1 MLNKHKHIFLIDD
14 DASMR
19 KAISRILN
27 EHGYLVEEFSSGE
40 SFLENLREQSP
51 AVILL
56 DMEMPRINGIEIQRR
71 LILRGIKTPI
81 IFVSGH
87 SHQQQIVDSMKYGA
101 VDFIFKPFQLDNLL
115 LVISKA
121 IQKDEKNYWLLQ
133 EEKEI
138 VKAYKT
144 LTKREK
150 EVCRF
155 LINGLLSKQIAK
167 ELEISNATVKVHKG
181 RVMEKLKVNSL
192 QDLVKIAIKHALHQ
206 RVRVINSYLEKSSN
220 Y

>member
-1 MLNKHKHIFLIDD
+1 LLNKSKHVFLIDD
-14 DASMR
+14 DASIR

-27 EHGYLVEEFSSGE
+27 EQGYLVEEYTNGE
-40 SFLENLREQSP
+40 SFLENLRERSP

-56 DMEMPRINGIEIQRR
+56 DMEMPGINGIEIQNR

-81 IFVSGH
+81 IFISGH

-101 VDFIFKPFQLDNLL
+101 MDFIFKPFQLDDLL

-121 IQKDEKNYWLLQ
+121 IQKDEKNYLFLQ
-133 EEKEI
+133 EAEEV
-138 VKAYKT
+138 VKAYNT

-150 EVCRF
+150 EVCRL
-155 LINGLLSKQIAK
+155 LINGLLSKQIGK
-167 ELEISNATVKVHKG
+167 KLEISNATVKVHKG

-192 QDLVKIAIKHALHQ
+192 QNLVKIAIKHALH
-206 RVRVINSYLEKSSN
+206 
-220 Y
+220 

>member
-1 MLNKHKHIFLIDD
+1 MLNKFKHIFLIDD
-14 DASMR
+14 DASIR

-27 EHGYLVEEFSSGE
+27 EHDYLVEEFTSGE
-40 SFLENLREQSP
+40 SFLENFSERSP

-56 DMEMPRINGIEIQRR
+56 DMEMPGINGIEIQRR

-101 VDFIFKPFQLDNLL
+101 MDFIFKPFQLEDLL

-121 IQKDEKNYWLLQ
+121 MQKDEKNYWLLQ
-133 EEKEI
+133 EADEV

-150 EVCRF
+150 EVCRL
-155 LINGLLSKQIAK
+155 LINGLLSKEIAK
-167 ELEISNATVKVHKG
+167 QLEISNATVKVHKS

-192 QDLVKIAIKHALHQ
+192 QDLVKIAIKHALH
-206 RVRVINSYLEKSSN
+206 
-220 Y
+220 

>member
-1 MLNKHKHIFLIDD
+1 LLNKHKHIFLIDD

-19 KAISRILN
+19 KAISRVLN

-40 SFLENLREQSP
+40 SFLENLKERSP

-101 VDFIFKPFQLDNLL
+101 IDFIFKPFQLDNLL

-192 QDLVKIAIKHALHQ
+192 QDLVKIAIKHALH
-206 RVRVINSYLEKSSN
+206 
-220 Y
+220 

>member
-40 SFLENLREQSP
+40 SFLENLKERSP

-101 VDFIFKPFQLDNLL
+101 IDFIFKPFQLDNLL

-192 QDLVKIAIKHALHQ
+192 QDLVKIAIKHALH
-206 RVRVINSYLEKSSN
+206 
-220 Y
+220 

>member
-1 MLNKHKHIFLIDD
+1 MLNKFKHIFLIDD
-14 DASMR
+14 DASIR

-27 EHGYLVEEFSSGE
+27 EQGYLVEEFTNGE
-40 SFLENLREQSP
+40 SFLENLSERSP

-56 DMEMPRINGIEIQRR
+56 DMEMPGINGIEIQRR

-101 VDFIFKPFQLDNLL
+101 IDYIFKPFQLDDLL
-115 LVISKA
+115 LIISKA

-133 EEKEI
+133 EADEV

-150 EVCRF
+150 EVCRL
-155 LINGLLSKQIAK
+155 LINGLLSKEIAK
-167 ELEISNATVKVHKG
+167 QLEISNATVKVHKS

-192 QDLVKIAIKHALHQ
+192 QDLVKIAIKHALH
-206 RVRVINSYLEKSSN
+206 
-220 Y
+220 

>member
-1 MLNKHKHIFLIDD
+1 MLNKSKHVFLIDD
-14 DASMR
+14 DASIR

-27 EHGYLVEEFSSGE
+27 EQGYLVEEYTNGE
-40 SFLENLREQSP
+40 SFLGNLRERSP

-56 DMEMPRINGIEIQRR
+56 DMEMPGINGIEIQNR

-101 VDFIFKPFQLDNLL
+101 MDFIFKPFQLDDLL

-121 IQKDEKNYWLLQ
+121 IQKDEKNYLFLQ
-133 EEKEI
+133 EAEEV
-138 VKAYKT
+138 VKAYNT

-150 EVCRF
+150 EVCRL
-155 LINGLLSKQIAK
+155 LINGLLSKQIGK
-167 ELEISNATVKVHKG
+167 KLEISNATVKVHKG

-192 QDLVKIAIKHALHQ
+192 QNLVKIAIKHALH
-206 RVRVINSYLEKSSN
+206 
-220 Y
+220 

>member
-101 VDFIFKPFQLDNLL
+101 IDFIFKPFQLDNLL

-192 QDLVKIAIKHALHQ
+192 QDLVKIAIKHALH
-206 RVRVINSYLEKSSN
+206 
-220 Y
+220 

>member
-1 MLNKHKHIFLIDD
+1 LLNKSKHVFLIDD
-14 DASMR
+14 DASIR

-27 EHGYLVEEFSSGE
+27 EQGYLVEEYTNGE
-40 SFLENLREQSP
+40 SFLENLRGRSP

-56 DMEMPRINGIEIQRR
+56 DMEMPGINGIEIQNR

-101 VDFIFKPFQLDNLL
+101 MDFIFKPFQLNDLL
-115 LVISKA
+115 LFISKA
-121 IQKDEKNYWLLQ
+121 IQKDEKNYLFLQ
-133 EEKEI
+133 EAEEV

-150 EVCRF
+150 EVCRL

-167 ELEISNATVKVHKG
+167 KLEISNATVKVHKG

-192 QDLVKIAIKHALHQ
+192 QNLVKIAIKHALH
-206 RVRVINSYLEKSSN
+206 
-220 Y
+220 

>member
-1 MLNKHKHIFLIDD
+1 LLNKFKHIFLIDD
-14 DASMR
+14 DASIR

-27 EHGYLVEEFSSGE
+27 EQGYLVEEFTNGE
-40 SFLENLREQSP
+40 SFLENLSERSP

-56 DMEMPRINGIEIQRR
+56 DMEMPGINGIEIQRR

-81 IFVSGH
+81 IFVSGN

-101 VDFIFKPFQLDNLL
+101 IDFIFKPFQLDDLL
-115 LVISKA
+115 LIISKA

-133 EEKEI
+133 EADEV

-150 EVCRF
+150 EVCRL
-155 LINGLLSKQIAK
+155 LINGLLSKEIAK
-167 ELEISNATVKVHKG
+167 QLEISNATVKVHKS

-192 QDLVKIAIKHALHQ
+192 QDLVKIAIKHALH
-206 RVRVINSYLEKSSN
+206 
-220 Y
+220 

>member
-1 MLNKHKHIFLIDD
+1 MLNKSKHVFLIDD
-14 DASMR
+14 DASIR

-27 EHGYLVEEFSSGE
+27 EQGYLVEEYTNGE
-40 SFLENLREQSP
+40 SFLENLRERSP

-56 DMEMPRINGIEIQRR
+56 DMEMPGINGIEIQNR

-101 VDFIFKPFQLDNLL
+101 MDFIFKPFQLDDLL

-121 IQKDEKNYWLLQ
+121 IQKDEKNYLFLQ
-133 EEKEI
+133 EAEEV

-150 EVCRF
+150 EVCRL
-155 LINGLLSKQIAK
+155 LINGLLSKQIGK
-167 ELEISNATVKVHKG
+167 KLEISNATVKVHKG

-192 QDLVKIAIKHALHQ
+192 QNLVKIAIKHALH
-206 RVRVINSYLEKSSN
+206 
-220 Y
+220 

>member
-40 SFLENLREQSP
+40 SFLENLKERSP

-71 LILRGIKTPI
+71 LISRGIKTPI

-101 VDFIFKPFQLDNLL
+101 IDFIFKPFQLDNLL

-192 QDLVKIAIKHALHQ
+192 QDLVKIAIKHALH
-206 RVRVINSYLEKSSN
+206 
-220 Y
+220 

>member
-1 MLNKHKHIFLIDD
+1 LLNKHKHIFLIDD

-40 SFLENLREQSP
+40 SFLENLKERSP

-192 QDLVKIAIKHALHQ
+192 QDLVKIAIKHALH
-206 RVRVINSYLEKSSN
+206 
-220 Y
+220 

>member
-1 MLNKHKHIFLIDD
+1 MKNKSKHVFLIDD
-14 DASMR
+14 DASIR

-27 EHGYLVEEFSSGE
+27 EQGYLVEEYTNGE
-40 SFLENLREQSP
+40 SFLENLRERSP

-56 DMEMPRINGIEIQRR
+56 DMEMPGINGIEIQNR

-101 VDFIFKPFQLDNLL
+101 MDFIFKPFQLDDLL

-121 IQKDEKNYWLLQ
+121 IQKDEKNYLFLQ
-133 EEKEI
+133 EAEEV
-138 VKAYKT
+138 VKAYNT

-150 EVCRF
+150 EVCRL
-155 LINGLLSKQIAK
+155 LINGLLSKQIGK
-167 ELEISNATVKVHKG
+167 KLEISNATVKVHKG

-192 QDLVKIAIKHALHQ
+192 QNLVKIAIKHALH
-206 RVRVINSYLEKSSN
+206 
-220 Y
+220 

>member
-1 MLNKHKHIFLIDD
+1 LLNKHKHIFLIDD

-40 SFLENLREQSP
+40 SFLENLRERSP

-56 DMEMPRINGIEIQRR
+56 DMEMPKINGIEIQRR

-192 QDLVKIAIKHALHQ
+192 QDLVKIAIKHAL
-206 RVRVINSYLEKSSN
+206 R
-220 Y
+220 

>member
-1 MLNKHKHIFLIDD
+1 MLNKSKHVFLIDD
-14 DASMR
+14 DASIR

-27 EHGYLVEEFSSGE
+27 EQGYLVEEYTNGE
-40 SFLENLREQSP
+40 SFLENLRERSP

-56 DMEMPRINGIEIQRR
+56 DMEMPGINGIEIQNR

-101 VDFIFKPFQLDNLL
+101 MDCIFKPFQLDDLL

-121 IQKDEKNYWLLQ
+121 IQKDEKNYLFLQ
-133 EEKEI
+133 EAEEV
-138 VKAYKT
+138 VKAYNT

-150 EVCRF
+150 EVCRL
-155 LINGLLSKQIAK
+155 LINGLLSKQIGK
-167 ELEISNATVKVHKG
+167 KLEISNATVKVHKG

-192 QDLVKIAIKHALHQ
+192 QNLVKIAIKHALH
-206 RVRVINSYLEKSSN
+206 
-220 Y
+220 

>member
-1 MLNKHKHIFLIDD
+1 MLNKFKHIFLIDD
-14 DASMR
+14 DASIR

-27 EHGYLVEEFSSGE
+27 EQGYLVEEFTNGE
-40 SFLENLREQSP
+40 SFLENLSERSP

-56 DMEMPRINGIEIQRR
+56 DMEMPGINGIEIQRR

-101 VDFIFKPFQLDNLL
+101 IDFIFKPFQLDDLL
-115 LVISKA
+115 LIISKA

-133 EEKEI
+133 EADEV

-150 EVCRF
+150 EVCRL
-155 LINGLLSKQIAK
+155 LINGLLSKEIAK
-167 ELEISNATVKVHKG
+167 QLEISNATVKVHKS

-192 QDLVKIAIKHALHQ
+192 QDLVKIAIKHALH
-206 RVRVINSYLEKSSN
+206 
-220 Y
+220 

>member
-40 SFLENLREQSP
+40 SFLENLRERSP

-56 DMEMPRINGIEIQRR
+56 DMEMPKINGIEIQRR

-192 QDLVKIAIKHALHQ
+192 QDLVKIAIKHAL
-206 RVRVINSYLEKSSN
+206 R
-220 Y
+220 

>member
-1 MLNKHKHIFLIDD
+1 MKNKSKHVFLIDD
-14 DASMR
+14 DASIR

-27 EHGYLVEEFSSGE
+27 EQGYLVEEYTNGE
-40 SFLENLREQSP
+40 SFLENLRERSP

-56 DMEMPRINGIEIQRR
+56 DMEMPGINGIEIQNR

-101 VDFIFKPFQLDNLL
+101 MDFIFKPFQLDDLL

-121 IQKDEKNYWLLQ
+121 IQKDEKNYLFLQ
-133 EEKEI
+133 EAEEV
-138 VKAYKT
+138 VKAYNT

-150 EVCRF
+150 EVCRL

-167 ELEISNATVKVHKG
+167 KLEISNATVKVHKG

-192 QDLVKIAIKHALHQ
+192 QNLVKIAIKYALH
-206 RVRVINSYLEKSSN
+206 
-220 Y
+220 

>member
-1 MLNKHKHIFLIDD
+1 LLNKSKHVFLIDD
-14 DASMR
+14 DASIR

-27 EHGYLVEEFSSGE
+27 EQGYLVEEYTNGE
-40 SFLENLREQSP
+40 SFLENLRERSP

-56 DMEMPRINGIEIQRR
+56 DMEMPGINGIEIQNR

-101 VDFIFKPFQLDNLL
+101 MDFIFKPFQLDDLL
-115 LVISKA
+115 LVISQA
-121 IQKDEKNYWLLQ
+121 IQKDEKNYLFLQ
-133 EEKEI
+133 EAEEV

-150 EVCRF
+150 EVCRL

-167 ELEISNATVKVHKG
+167 KLEISNATVKVHKG

-192 QDLVKIAIKHALHQ
+192 QNLVKIAIKHALH
-206 RVRVINSYLEKSSN
+206 
-220 Y
+220 

>member
-1 MLNKHKHIFLIDD
+1 LLNKHKHIFLIDD

-40 SFLENLREQSP
+40 SFLENLRERSP

-56 DMEMPRINGIEIQRR
+56 DMEMPKINGIEIQRR

-101 VDFIFKPFQLDNLL
+101 IDFIFKPFQLDNLL

-192 QDLVKIAIKHALHQ
+192 QDLVKIAIKHALH
-206 RVRVINSYLEKSSN
+206 
-220 Y
+220 

>member
-1 MLNKHKHIFLIDD
+1 LLNKSKHVFLIDD
-14 DASMR
+14 DASIR

-27 EHGYLVEEFSSGE
+27 EQGYLVEEYTNGE
-40 SFLENLREQSP
+40 SFLENLRERSP

-56 DMEMPRINGIEIQRR
+56 DMEMPGINGIEIQNR

-101 VDFIFKPFQLDNLL
+101 MDFIFKPFQLDDLL

-121 IQKDEKNYWLLQ
+121 IQKDEKNYLFLQ
-133 EEKEI
+133 EAEEV
-138 VKAYKT
+138 VKAYNT

-150 EVCRF
+150 EVCRL
-155 LINGLLSKQIAK
+155 LINGLLSKQIGK
-167 ELEISNATVKVHKG
+167 KLEISNATVKVHKG

-192 QDLVKIAIKHALHQ
+192 QNLVKIAIKHALH
-206 RVRVINSYLEKSSN
+206 
-220 Y
+220 

>member
-1 MLNKHKHIFLIDD
+1 LLNKHKHIFLIDD

-19 KAISRILN
+19 KAISRVLN

-40 SFLENLREQSP
+40 SFLENLRERSP

-56 DMEMPRINGIEIQRR
+56 DMEMPKINGIEIQRR

-192 QDLVKIAIKHALHQ
+192 QDLVKIAIKHALH
-206 RVRVINSYLEKSSN
+206 
-220 Y
+220 

>member
-1 MLNKHKHIFLIDD
+1 MLNKQKHIFLIDD

-101 VDFIFKPFQLDNLL
+101 IDFIFKPFQLDNLL

-192 QDLVKIAIKHALHQ
+192 QDLVKIAIKHALH
-206 RVRVINSYLEKSSN
+206 
-220 Y
+220 

>member
-40 SFLENLREQSP
+40 SFLENLKERSP

-192 QDLVKIAIKHALHQ
+192 QDLVKIAIKLALH
-206 RVRVINSYLEKSSN
+206 
-220 Y
+220 

>member
-1 MLNKHKHIFLIDD
+1 MLNKSKHVFLIDD
-14 DASMR
+14 DASIR

-27 EHGYLVEEFSSGE
+27 EQGYLVEEYTNGE
-40 SFLENLREQSP
+40 SFLENLRERSP

-56 DMEMPRINGIEIQRR
+56 DMEMPGINGIEIQNR

-101 VDFIFKPFQLDNLL
+101 MDFIFKPFQLDDLL
-115 LVISKA
+115 LVISQA
-121 IQKDEKNYWLLQ
+121 IQKDEKNYLFLQ
-133 EEKEI
+133 EAEEV

-150 EVCRF
+150 EVCRL

-167 ELEISNATVKVHKG
+167 KLEISNATVKVHKG

-192 QDLVKIAIKHALHQ
+192 QNLVKIAIKHALH
-206 RVRVINSYLEKSSN
+206 
-220 Y
+220 

>member
-1 MLNKHKHIFLIDD
+1 LLNKFKHIFLIDD
-14 DASMR
+14 DASIR

-27 EHGYLVEEFSSGE
+27 EQGYLVEEFTNGE
-40 SFLENLREQSP
+40 SFLENLSERSP

-56 DMEMPRINGIEIQRR
+56 DMEMPGINGIEIQRR

-101 VDFIFKPFQLDNLL
+101 IDFIFKPFQLDDLL
-115 LVISKA
+115 LIISKA

-133 EEKEI
+133 EADEV

-150 EVCRF
+150 EVCRL
-155 LINGLLSKQIAK
+155 LINGLLSKEIAK
-167 ELEISNATVKVHKG
+167 QLEISNATVKVHKS

-192 QDLVKIAIKHALHQ
+192 QDLVKIAIKHALH
-206 RVRVINSYLEKSSN
+206 
-220 Y
+220 

>member
-1 MLNKHKHIFLIDD
+1 LLNKSKHVFLIDD
-14 DASMR
+14 DASIR

-27 EHGYLVEEFSSGE
+27 EQGYLVEEYTNGE
-40 SFLENLREQSP
+40 SFLENLRERSP

-56 DMEMPRINGIEIQRR
+56 DMEMPGINGIEIQNR

-101 VDFIFKPFQLDNLL
+101 MDFIFKPFQLDDLL

-121 IQKDEKNYWLLQ
+121 IQKDEKNYLFLQ
-133 EEKEI
+133 EAEEV

-150 EVCRF
+150 EVCRL
-155 LINGLLSKQIAK
+155 LINGLLSKQIGK
-167 ELEISNATVKVHKG
+167 KLEISNATVKVHKG

-192 QDLVKIAIKHALHQ
+192 QNLVKIAIKHALH
-206 RVRVINSYLEKSSN
+206 
-220 Y
+220 

>member
-1 MLNKHKHIFLIDD
+1 LLNKSKHVFLIDD
-14 DASMR
+14 DASIR

-27 EHGYLVEEFSSGE
+27 EQGYLVEEYTNGE
-40 SFLENLREQSP
+40 SFLENLRERSP

-56 DMEMPRINGIEIQRR
+56 DMEMPGINGIEIQNR

-101 VDFIFKPFQLDNLL
+101 MDFIFKPFQLDDLL

-121 IQKDEKNYWLLQ
+121 IQKDEKNYLFLQ
-133 EEKEI
+133 EAEEV

-150 EVCRF
+150 EVCRL

-167 ELEISNATVKVHKG
+167 KLEISNATVKVHKG

-192 QDLVKIAIKHALHQ
+192 QNLVKIAIKHALH
-206 RVRVINSYLEKSSN
+206 
-220 Y
+220 

>member
-19 KAISRILN
+19 KAISRLLN

-40 SFLENLREQSP
+40 SFLENLRERSP

-56 DMEMPRINGIEIQRR
+56 DMEMPKINGIEIQRR

-101 VDFIFKPFQLDNLL
+101 VEFIFKPFQLDNLL

-192 QDLVKIAIKHALHQ
+192 QDLVKIAIKHALH
-206 RVRVINSYLEKSSN
+206 
-220 Y
+220 

>member
-40 SFLENLREQSP
+40 SFLENLSERSP

-56 DMEMPRINGIEIQRR
+56 DMEMPGINGIEIQRR

-81 IFVSGH
+81 IFISGH

-192 QDLVKIAIKHALHQ
+192 QDLVKIAIKHALH
-206 RVRVINSYLEKSSN
+206 
-220 Y
+220 

>member
-27 EHGYLVEEFSSGE
+27 KHGYLVEEFSSGE

-192 QDLVKIAIKHALHQ
+192 QDLVKIAIKHALH
-206 RVRVINSYLEKSSN
+206 
-220 Y
+220 

>member
-40 SFLENLREQSP
+40 SFLENLKERSP

-101 VDFIFKPFQLDNLL
+101 VDFIFKPFQLDDLL

-133 EEKEI
+133 EADEV

-150 EVCRF
+150 EVCRL
-155 LINGLLSKQIAK
+155 LINGLLSKEIAK
-167 ELEISNATVKVHKG
+167 QLEISNATIKVHKG

-192 QDLVKIAIKHALHQ
+192 QDLVKIAIKHALH
-206 RVRVINSYLEKSSN
+206 
-220 Y
+220 

>member
-1 MLNKHKHIFLIDD
+1 MLNKSKHVFLIDD
-14 DASMR
+14 DASIR

-27 EHGYLVEEFSSGE
+27 EQGYLVEEYTNGE
-40 SFLENLREQSP
+40 SFLENLRERSP

-56 DMEMPRINGIEIQRR
+56 DMEMPGINGIEIQNR

-101 VDFIFKPFQLDNLL
+101 MDFIFKPFQLNDLL

-121 IQKDEKNYWLLQ
+121 IQKDEKNYLFLQ
-133 EEKEI
+133 EAEEV
-138 VKAYKT
+138 VKAYNT

-150 EVCRF
+150 EVCRL

-167 ELEISNATVKVHKG
+167 KLEISNATVKVHKG

-192 QDLVKIAIKHALHQ
+192 QNLVKIAIKHALH
-206 RVRVINSYLEKSSN
+206 
-220 Y
+220 

>member
-40 SFLENLREQSP
+40 SFLENLRERSP

-56 DMEMPRINGIEIQRR
+56 DMEMPKINGIEIQRR

-192 QDLVKIAIKHALHQ
+192 QDLVKIAIKHALH
-206 RVRVINSYLEKSSN
+206 
-220 Y
+220 

>member
-1 MLNKHKHIFLIDD
+1 MNYNLDVEGDTTLNGSLYVALTTEFDD

-40 SFLENLREQSP
+40 SFLENLKERSP

-192 QDLVKIAIKHALHQ
+192 QDLVKIAIKHALH
-206 RVRVINSYLEKSSN
+206 
-220 Y
+220 

>member
-1 MLNKHKHIFLIDD
+1 MLNKSKHVFLIDD
-14 DASMR
+14 DASIR

-27 EHGYLVEEFSSGE
+27 EQGYLVEEYTNGE
-40 SFLENLREQSP
+40 SFLENLRERSP

-56 DMEMPRINGIEIQRR
+56 DMEMPGINGIEIQNR

-101 VDFIFKPFQLDNLL
+101 MDFIFKPFQLDDLL

-121 IQKDEKNYWLLQ
+121 IQKDEKNYLFLQ
-133 EEKEI
+133 EAEEV

-150 EVCRF
+150 EVCRL

-167 ELEISNATVKVHKG
+167 KLEISNATVKVHKG

-192 QDLVKIAIKHALHQ
+192 QNLVKIAIKHALH
-206 RVRVINSYLEKSSN
+206 
-220 Y
+220 

>member
-1 MLNKHKHIFLIDD
+1 MLNKSKHVFLIDD
-14 DASMR
+14 DASIR

-27 EHGYLVEEFSSGE
+27 EQGYLVEEYTNGE
-40 SFLENLREQSP
+40 SFLENFRERSP

-56 DMEMPRINGIEIQRR
+56 DMEMPGINGIEIQNR

-101 VDFIFKPFQLDNLL
+101 MDFIFKPFQLDDLL

-121 IQKDEKNYWLLQ
+121 IQKDEKNYLFLQ
-133 EEKEI
+133 EAEEV
-138 VKAYKT
+138 VKAYNT

-150 EVCRF
+150 EVCRL
-155 LINGLLSKQIAK
+155 LINGLLSKQIGK
-167 ELEISNATVKVHKG
+167 KLEISNATVKVHKG

-192 QDLVKIAIKHALHQ
+192 QNLVKIAIKHALH
-206 RVRVINSYLEKSSN
+206 
-220 Y
+220 

>member
-19 KAISRILN
+19 KAISRLLN
-27 EHGYLVEEFSSGE
+27 EHGSLVEEFSSGE

-150 EVCRF
+150 DVCRF

-192 QDLVKIAIKHALHQ
+192 QDLVKIAIKHALH
-206 RVRVINSYLEKSSN
+206 
-220 Y
+220 

>member
-101 VDFIFKPFQLDNLL
+101 IDFIFKPFQLDNLL

-133 EEKEI
+133 EADEV

-150 EVCRF
+150 EVCRL
-155 LINGLLSKQIAK
+155 LINGLLSKEIAK
-167 ELEISNATVKVHKG
+167 QLEISNATIKVHKG

-192 QDLVKIAIKHALHQ
+192 QDLVKIAIKHALH
-206 RVRVINSYLEKSSN
+206 
-220 Y
+220 

>member
-40 SFLENLREQSP
+40 SFLENLRERSP

-192 QDLVKIAIKHALHQ
+192 QDLVKIAIKHALH
-206 RVRVINSYLEKSSN
+206 
-220 Y
+220 